1 MKRIIATPEAGR
13 VQQGFTLIELMV
25 VVVIVAIL
33 AAVAY
38 PSYMQY
44 TMKANRSAAQSHLL
58 SVANIQER
66 YMLDARQYFSIPVA
80 AGCTNPPTP
89 PTAAE
94 VGVMPPNEVSKNYT
108 IAICANSAATPP
120 SYLITATPIGGQ
132 LTNDTACGNLTLTQA
147 AVKGISGTGTVVTC
161 W

>member
-38 PSYMQY
+38 PSYTQY
-44 TMKANRSAAQSHLL
+44 VIRGHRAAAQTEMMDIANRQQQLFL
-58 SVANIQER
+58 ANRAYTAI
-66 YMLDARQYFSIPVA
+66 
-80 AGCTNPPTP
+80 N
-89 PTAAE
+89 AAE
-94 VGVMPPNEVSKNYT
+94 CMATLPLEVRRRYG
-108 IAICANSAATPP
+108 CVVTPDPAVPASFP
-120 SYLITATPIGGQ
+120 SFIITFTATGSQ
-132 LTNDTACGNLTLTQA
+132 TSDGNLTLNSQGVKTPA
-147 AVKGISGTGTVVTC
+147 AK